1 MNIGYT
7 GSIDSK
13 RKFQK
18 MESNAYKQSHFQNV
32 QENIICTKHLI
43 PTSHLES
50 LMWIFLK
57 KSRDKFVWSNLPVG
71 IEYEG

>member
-50 LMWIFLK
+50 LM
-57 KSRDKFVWSNLPVG
+57 
-71 IEYEG
+71 